1 MLHVGLTGNVAS
13 GKSTVARLF
22 AEWGATVIDAD
33 SLVRDL
39 QQPGSEILAAIARRF
54 GESILLPDGSLD
66 RAALR
71 RKVMKDPPAL
81 LALNGIVHPAVRA
94 RRAQRLADAR
104 RRGDAVVVSDV
115 PLLFEVLDP
124 KAFDLVVLVHAS
136 DAVRR
141 RRLIDL
147 RGLPEDEADRLL
159 AAQLPSDAKRNRSDV
174 VIDNEGTLEELK
186 RRAWEAWTT
195 IQEQAKMHG

>member
-1 MLHVGLTGNVAS
+1 
-13 GKSTVARLF
+13 
-22 AEWGATVIDAD
+22 
-33 SLVRDL
+33 
-39 QQPGSEILAAIARRF
+39 
-54 GESILLPDGSLD
+54 
-66 RAALR
+66 
-71 RKVMKDPPAL
+71 MKDPPAL
-81 LALNGIVHPAVRA
+81 LALNGIVHPAVQA

-115 PLLFEVLDP
+115 PLVFEVLDP

-141 RRLIDL
+141 RRRIDL

>member
-13 GKSTVARLF
+13 GKSMVARLF

-33 SLVRDL
+33 VLVREL

-71 RKVMKDPPAL
+71 RKVMEDPPAL
-81 LALNGIVHPAVRA
+81 LALNRIVHPAVQA
-94 RRAQRLADAR
+94 RREQHLADAR

-136 DAVRR
+136 DTVRR

-159 AAQLPSDAKRNRSDV
+159 AAQLPSDAKRDRSDV
-174 VIDNEGTLEELK
+174 VIENEGTLGELE
-186 RRAWEAWTT
+186 RRSREAWTI
-195 IQEQAKMHG
+195 IQAQAAVHG

>member
-1 MLHVGLTGNVAS
+1 
-13 GKSTVARLF
+13 
-22 AEWGATVIDAD
+22 
-33 SLVRDL
+33 
-39 QQPGSEILAAIARRF
+39 
-54 GESILLPDGSLD
+54 
-66 RAALR
+66 
-71 RKVMKDPPAL
+71 
-81 LALNGIVHPAVRA
+81 
-94 RRAQRLADAR
+94 LADAR
-104 RRGDAVVVSDV
+104 RRGDAVVVSDI

>member
-33 SLVRDL
+33 ALVREL
-39 QQPGSEILAAIARRF
+39 QQPGSEILAAITRRF

-71 RKVMKDPPAL
+71 REVMKDPPAL
-81 LALNGIVHPAVRA
+81 LALNGIVHPAVQA
-94 RRAQRLADAR
+94 LRAQRLADAR
-104 RRGDAVVVSDV
+104 RRGDTVVVSDV

-141 RRLIDL
+141 RRLIEL
-147 RGLPEDEADRLL
+147 RGLPEDDADRLL
-159 AAQLPSDAKRNRSDV
+159 TSQLPSDAKRDRSDV
-174 VIDNEGTLEELK
+174 VIVNEGTPEELN
-186 RRAWEAWTT
+186 RRAREAWTT
-195 IQEQAKMHG
+195 IQEQAAMHG